1 MRSLTTPSYS
11 QLLYNSYS
19 SDPTLCDSLSH
30 SLLLF
35 YSLNIFPALSNRP
48 RSSRLSFTATPTFF
62 SFNDRR
68 RLIAFFSSFSFH
80 ISYNWQVWLISFVSC
95 CIHNK
100 VDESRLS
107 HFHHLFS
114 LLAVDDNNR
123 MIKKS
128 FFFAQSNNGV
138 NKKSYFC
145 ARVNEIIE

>member
-1 MRSLTTPSYS
+1 MRSSTTPSYS

-68 RLIAFFSSFSFH
+68 RLIAFFLRFH
-80 ISYNWQVWLISFVSC
+80 FIRLTSVADIFCELLYTQQ
-95 CIHNK
+95 
-100 VDESRLS
+100 SRWVAT
-107 HFHHLFS
+107 FS
-114 LLAVDDNNR
+114 LPSSLFTAGSWRQQQND
-123 MIKKS
+123 KKI